1 MECYLAI
8 KRSEILLHNTTWISL
23 QNIMLSER
31 IQTQKVTFLYDSIY
45 VMSRRGKSIETES
58 RLVVAR
64 GWGEEGMGN
73 DCLMGVGLCLG

>member
-1 MECYLAI
+1 
-8 KRSEILLHNTTWISL
+8 
-23 QNIMLSER
+23 MLSER